1 MHNTMTRFPRLS
13 RPILHVALMAALG
26 GCGALPTPP
35 RRPAEP
41 TPPPAWQQDSAATP
55 AAPVSTPE
63 TPWWQAL
70 QDPQLDALQTQ
81 VLQTNI
87 EALRKAMSWQSALT
101 QARLTGLDEQ
111 PRPALNLSANTARTL
126 HSGAPSVVVDGVSVP
141 VNTTSRTTHNYGSNV
156 SLSYE
161 VDFWSKLAH
170 ATQGARA
177 EAEMRREDWRS
188 ARWLASARVAEVYWT
203 IAAIDAKLPMLTEL
217 VQATDESLRIARLRH
232 REGKL
237 RADEVDAVV
246 SKQYDARRR
255 LVDAQVDRR
264 LKLQELALLLDREPP
279 PLAPG
284 AARLPAGEPA
294 EPALGTPAQT
304 LERRPD
310 VRQARL
316 AVDAALA
323 RLHVAEASRYPA
335 LSLSLNLST
344 NGASWSHWF
353 SQPLATLGESL
364 AVPMVDWRRLDAQ
377 RDIARNTLDD
387 AALGLRAS
395 VHQALADVE
404 SALLERERW
413 RQGWQAAQAQQAE
426 KEKIHDVARL
436 RQEVGVFGRLDVL
449 QSREGV
455 LRAQMDIIDLRL
467 KAWLNLLNLYK
478 ALGGAV

>member
-1 MHNTMTRFPRLS
+1 
-13 RPILHVALMAALG
+13 
-26 GCGALPTPP
+26 
-35 RRPAEP
+35 
-41 TPPPAWQQDSAATP
+41 
-55 AAPVSTPE
+55 
-63 TPWWQAL
+63 
-70 QDPQLDALQTQ
+70 
-81 VLQTNI
+81 
-87 EALRKAMSWQSALT
+87 
-101 QARLTGLDEQ
+101 
-111 PRPALNLSANTARTL
+111 
-126 HSGAPSVVVDGVSVP
+126 VP
-141 VNTTSRTTHNYGSNV
+141 VATASSTTHNYGSNI
-156 SLSYE
+156 SLGYE
-161 VDFWSKLAH
+161 VDLWSKLAQ

-177 EAEMRREDWRS
+177 EADIRREDWRS
-188 ARWLASARVAEVYWT
+188 ARWLASTRIAEAYWT
-203 IAAIDAKLPMLTEL
+203 IAAIDAKLPMLAEL
-217 VQATDESLRIARLRH
+217 AQAADESLRIAHLRLK
-232 REGKL
+232 EGKL
-237 RADEVDAVV
+237 RADEVDVVV
-246 SKQYDARRR
+246 SRQYDARKH
-255 LVDAQVDRR
+255 LADAKIDRR
-264 LKLQELALLLDREPP
+264 LRLQELGLLLDREPP

-335 LSLSLNLST
+335 LNLSLNLST
-344 NGASWSHWF
+344 NGANWGHWF
-353 SQPLATLGESL
+353 SQPLATLGQSL

-395 VHQALADVE
+395 VRQALVDVE

-413 RQGWQAAQAQQAE
+413 QQGWQAAQVQQAE
-426 KEKIHDVARL
+426 KEKVYAVARL
-436 RQEVGVFGRLDVL
+436 RLEVGVFGRLDVL

-467 KAWLNLLNLYK
+467 KAWIDLLNLYK

>member
-1 MHNTMTRFPRLS
+1 MTRFPLLF
-13 RPILHVALMAALG
+13 RPLPHLALIAALA
-26 GCGALPTPP
+26 GCGTWPEAP

-41 TPPPAWQQDSAATP
+41 APPAAWQEDGAAAA
-55 AAPVSTPE
+55 AAPVSSAA

-70 QDPQLDALQTQ
+70 HDPQLDALQTQ
-81 VLQTNI
+81 ALQTNI
-87 EALRKAMSWQSALT
+87 DALRKAMSWRSALA

-111 PRPALNLSANTARTL
+111 PRPSLSLSANTARTL
-126 HSGAPSVVVDGVSVP
+126 HSGAASVVVDGVSVP
-141 VNTTSRTTHNYGSNV
+141 VATASSTTHNYGSNI
-156 SLSYE
+156 SLGYE
-161 VDFWSKLAH
+161 VDLWSKLAQ

-177 EAEMRREDWRS
+177 EADIRREDWRS
-188 ARWLASARVAEVYWT
+188 ARWLASTRIAEAYWT
-203 IAAIDAKLPMLTEL
+203 IAAIDAKLPMLAEL
-217 VQATDESLRIARLRH
+217 AQAADESLRIAHLRLK
-232 REGKL
+232 EGKL
-237 RADEVDAVV
+237 RADEVDVVV
-246 SKQYDARRR
+246 SRQYDARKH
-255 LVDAQVDRR
+255 LADAKIDRR
-264 LKLQELALLLDREPP
+264 LRLQELGLLLDREPP

-335 LSLSLNLST
+335 LNLSLNLST
-344 NGASWSHWF
+344 NGANWGHWF
-353 SQPLATLGESL
+353 SQPLATLGQSL

-395 VHQALADVE
+395 VRQALVDVE

-413 RQGWQAAQAQQAE
+413 QQGWQAAQVQQAE
-426 KEKIHDVARL
+426 KEKVYAVARL
-436 RQEVGVFGRLDVL
+436 RLEVGVFGRLDVL

-467 KAWLNLLNLYK
+467 KAWIDLLNLYK